1 MLLTCAHVH
10 CMSSRDPHGSGAL
23 TCLPHAW
30 LRHDIVAGLVMTT
43 MLVPVGI
50 GMIGR
55 VTYPLGLSSI
65 KTGTRSSAFLLESSR
80 SRCRACRATA
90 PRAVRGIFRSP
101 LKYFVFRVAL
111 RLDLGEI
118 TQRRTRTLPPSGGL
132 SLALVDGIQDVVAA
146 ASAAP
151 RIRGDSHGST
161 RHQRIPAAV
170 SMDLSR
176 HGNADRTV
184 DICDLP
190 PLPRPPAG
198 RQRRCVRALRLLGI
212 ADRER
217 AVT

>member
-55 VTYPLGLSSI
+55 VTYPLRLSSI
-65 KTGTRSSAFLLESSR
+65 KPGRGLPLFFSNPAVVVV
-80 SRCRACRATA
+80 A
-90 PRAVRGIFRSP
+90 PVERRRLRAVRGIFRSP

-161 RHQRIPAAV
+161 RHQRISAAV